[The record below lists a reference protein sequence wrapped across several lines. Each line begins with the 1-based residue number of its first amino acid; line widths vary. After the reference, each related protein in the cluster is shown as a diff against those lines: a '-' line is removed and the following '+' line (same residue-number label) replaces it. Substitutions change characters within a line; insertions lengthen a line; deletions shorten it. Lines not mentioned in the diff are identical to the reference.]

1 MPEYYPQP
9 RQLPAGPMHPDGGY
23 DHSAPAGDAVSLG
36 QLFRVIRRRYKLIV
50 LVTLLGL
57 GAGAFLAAKTPASYR
72 AMSTIRLANER
83 RAITEQFEDQPS
95 ENISPRTMDPILS
108 LAQGARSYSVLGAV
122 VDSLGLQLNS
132 DTPEFGIGKLDKV
145 WVNPQTANDTIQ
157 VAFYQNGV
165 KAQLRNREARG
176 HYGDV
181 LDLGSVRFAV
191 RAVPDIPSATLH
203 IIPRQMA
210 ADNLFNN
217 LQVIPRAG
225 TDVIDVSYISPNPRM
240 AQNIVNTTVTVF
252 KHLSIENA
260 KQMSTRRRQFLE
272 GQLKQTDSMLARAQ
286 AELASFRSR
295 QQLASTQAALDRQQT
310 DMMTLDERR
319 VELEA
324 DRQTFGSL
332 MDQLKKGGDSTE
344 SEALRALAA
353 SPAMAENPKVNDL
366 FHQLEV
372 NQYKVDSMTT
382 GPWRAA
388 PTNPDLIQ
396 LKAQMA
402 STKTQL
408 RQAVASHVS
417 TLDSRIAALRKLRT
431 QQGSALQLLPA
442 MAEEEARLTGRV
454 QTLTSTSDEVRKDY
468 QKARMAEEVEAGD
481 LDIVD
486 LAGTPYAAIW
496 ETAPLK
502 LALGLLLGLLLG
514 VGGAFLLEALNT
526 SIRKPED
533 LEVALRVPGLAV
545 IPRLSSGTSPAAGR
559 RLLRPGKRAELD
571 KRANASALGTVT
583 QPFSIGVEAF
593 RMLRTSLVWCEQ
605 GDSMKTLVVTSAAPG
620 EGKTLTS
627 ANLSVTF
634 AYDGLRVLL
643 VDCDV
648 RRPRL
653 HGLFQVPRSPGLMEL
668 LTPSYNGNDASQS
681 LTFNPTEGRTD
692 SGRPVTDVIRP
703 TNVRGLSLLT
713 CGALPTNPSGLLSG
727 VRMRVLLQEL
737 AKSFDL
743 VILDTPPVLAT
754 ADAGILGSL
763 ADGVLLV
770 VRAGQTDRIAAKRA
784 HQQLVNVGARV
795 VGTVLNDPGGEVSQ
809 YGDYYYP
816 YDYAVEEQ

>member
-1 MPEYYPQP
+1 
-9 RQLPAGPMHPDGGY
+9 
-23 DHSAPAGDAVSLG
+23 
-36 QLFRVIRRRYKLIV
+36 
-50 LVTLLGL
+50 
-57 GAGAFLAAKTPASYR
+57 LAAKTPATYK
-72 AMSTIRLANER
+72 ATATIRLAGER
-83 RAITEQFEDQPS
+83 RALTGEIDNQAQEAAS
-95 ENISPRTMDPILS
+95 RTMDPILS

-132 DTPEFGIGKLDKV
+132 ATPEYGAGHLERISV
-145 WVNPQTANDTIQ
+145 SPQAGNDTIQ
-157 VAFYQNGV
+157 LTFYQNGV
-165 KAQLRNREARG
+165 KARLPNREARAR
-176 HYGDV
+176 YGEL
-181 LDLGSVRFAV
+181 LDLGIVRFAV
-191 RAVPDIPSATLH
+191 PKVPDVSNATLFL
-203 IIPRQMA
+203 IPRQMA
-210 ADNLFNN
+210 ADKLFSGI
-217 LQVIPRAG
+217 QVIPRIG
-225 TDVIDVSYISPNPRM
+225 TDVIDVSYVSANPRL
-240 AQNIVNTTVTVF
+240 AQRVVNTTVTVF
-252 KHLSIENA
+252 KHLSILTA
-260 KQMSTRRRQFLE
+260 KEKSTRRREFLE
-272 GQLKQTDSMLARAQ
+272 TQLKQTDSMLALSQAQ
-286 AELASFRSR
+286 LAAFRSR
-295 QQLASTQAALDRQQT
+295 QQLASTQAYLDRQQT
-310 DMMTLDERR
+310 DMLTLDERR
-319 VELEA
+319 AELEA
-324 DRQTFGSL
+324 DRSTFATL
-332 MDQLKKGGDSTE
+332 MDQLKKGGDANE

-353 SPAMAENPKVNDL
+353 SPAMAENPKVNDYYR
-366 FHQLEV
+366 QLET
-372 NQYKVDSMTT
+372 NQYKLDSMTT

-396 LKAQMA
+396 LKSLIA
-402 STKTQL
+402 STKGQL
-408 RQAVASHVS
+408 RQAVSSHVA
-417 TLDSRIAALRKLRT
+417 TLDARIGALRKLRA
-431 QQGSALQLLPA
+431 QSGAQLQLLPA

-454 QTLTSTSDEVRKDY
+454 QTLTSTADEVRKDY

-496 ETAPLK
+496 ATAPLK
-502 LALGLLLGLLLG
+502 LGLGLLLGLLLG

-533 LEVALRVPGLAV
+533 LEGALHVPGLAV
-545 IPRLSSGTSPAAGR
+545 IPRLTSGSSPAPR
-559 RLLRPGKRAELD
+559 RGLLRPGKRAELD

-605 GDSMKTLVVTSAAPG
+605 GDNMKTLVVTSAAPG

-668 LTPSYNGNDASQS
+668 LTPSFNGNDSSQS

-770 VRAGQTDRIAAKRA
+770 VRAGQTDRVAAKRA

-816 YDYAVEEQ
+816 YDYAVEEK

>member
-1 MPEYYPQP
+1 M
-9 RQLPAGPMHPDGGY
+9 DGGY
-23 DHSAPAGDAVSLG
+23 EQSAGDSVSLG
-36 QLFRVIRRRYKLIV
+36 QLFRVVRRRYRLIL
-50 LVTLLGL
+50 LVTLLGVGV
-57 GAGAFLAAKTPASYR
+57 GAYLAAKTPASYK
-72 AMSTIRLANER
+72 AMATIRLAGER
-83 RAITEQFEDQPS
+83 RALTGEIDNQAQEIAS
-95 ENISPRTMDPILS
+95 RTMDPILS

-132 DTPEFGIGKLDKV
+132 ATPEYGAGRLEKI
-145 WVNPQTANDTIQ
+145 WVSPQAGNDTIE
-157 VAFYQNGV
+157 VTFYQNGV
-165 KAQLRNREARG
+165 KARLPNREARAR
-176 HYGDV
+176 YGEV
-181 LDLGSVRFAV
+181 LDLGTVRFAV
-191 RAVPDIPSATLH
+191 PAVPDVASATLYL
-203 IIPRQMA
+203 IPRQMA
-210 ADNLFNN
+210 ADRLFSGI
-217 LQVIPRAG
+217 QVIPRAA
-225 TDVIDVSYISPNPRM
+225 TDVIDVSYVSPSPRL
-240 AQNIVNTTVTVF
+240 AQRVVNTTVTVF
-252 KHLSIENA
+252 KHLSILTA
-260 KQMSTRRRQFLE
+260 KEKSTRRREFLE
-272 GQLKQTDSMLARAQ
+272 SQLKQTDSMLGRAQ
-286 AELASFRSR
+286 AELATFRSR

-310 DMMTLDERR
+310 DMMTLDQRR
-319 VELEA
+319 AELEA
-324 DRQTFGSL
+324 DRSTFSTL
-332 MDQLKKGGDSTE
+332 MDRLKKGGDANE
-344 SEALRALAA
+344 SEALRALAS
-353 SPAMAENPKVNDL
+353 SPAMAENPQVNDYYR
-366 FHQLEV
+366 QLET
-372 NQYKVDSMTT
+372 NQYKLDSMTT

-388 PTNPDLIQ
+388 ATNPDLIQ
-396 LKAQMA
+396 LKALIA
-402 STKTQL
+402 STKGQL
-408 RQAVASHVS
+408 RQAVSSHVS
-417 TLDSRIAALRKLRT
+417 TLDARIGALRKLRA
-431 QQGSALQLLPA
+431 QSGAALQLLPA
-442 MAEEEARLTGRV
+442 MAEEEARLNARV
-454 QTLTSTSDEVRKDY
+454 QTLTGTSDDVRRDY

-496 ETAPLK
+496 ATAPLK

-533 LEVALRVPGLAV
+533 LEGALHIPGLAV
-545 IPRLSSGTSPAAGR
+545 IPRLTSGSSLSPKRG
-559 RLLRPGKRAELD
+559 LLRPGKRAELES

-605 GDSMKTLVVTSAAPG
+605 GDNMKTLVVTSAAPG

-668 LTPSYNGNDASQS
+668 LTPSFGGNEAQS
-681 LTFNPTEGRTD
+681 LTFNPSAGTTD

-770 VRAGQTDRIAAKRA
+770 VRAGQTDRVAAKRA

>member
-1 MPEYYPQP
+1 MTEYYPP
-9 RQLPAGPMHPDGGY
+9 VRQLPPGTPGMDGMNDRPG
-23 DHSAPAGDAVSLG
+23 GDSLSLG
-36 QLFRVIRRRYKLIV
+36 QIFGVVRRRYRLI
-50 LVTLLGL
+50 LLMTLLGIGGGL
-57 GAGAFLAAKTPASYR
+57 YLAIKTPASYR
-72 AMSTIRLANER
+72 AVATIRLAGER
-83 RAITEQFEDQPS
+83 AALTGSI
-95 ENISPRTMDPILS
+95 ENQAPEISSRTMDPILS
-108 LAQGARSYSVLGAV
+108 LAEGVKSYRVLGAV
-122 VDSLGLQLNS
+122 VDSLGLQLTS
-132 DTPEFGIGKLDKV
+132 ATPEFGTNRLEKI
-145 WVNPQTANDTIQ
+145 WVGSKASTDTVQ
-157 VAFYQNGV
+157 VTFYQNGV
-165 KAQLRNREARG
+165 KARLANREARAR
-176 HYGDV
+176 YGDV
-181 LDLGSVRFAV
+181 LDLGTVRFAV
-191 RAVPDIPSATLH
+191 TSVPDMPSAMLQV
-203 IIPRQMA
+203 IPHQMA
-210 ADNLFNN
+210 ADKLKNVLT
-217 LQVIPRAG
+217 VAPRVG
-225 TDVIDVSYISPNPRM
+225 TDIIDVTYMSSNPKL
-240 AQNIVNTTVTVF
+240 AQRVVNTTVTVF
-252 KHLSIENA
+252 KHLSILNSKE
-260 KQMSTRRRQFLE
+260 KSTRRREFLE
-272 GQLKQTDSMLARAQ
+272 GQLSQTDSMLQRAQ
-286 AELASFRSR
+286 SELAAFKSR
-295 QQLASTQAALDRQQT
+295 QQLASAQDYASSQQT
-310 DMMTLDERR
+310 DMLTLDARR
-319 VELEA
+319 AELEA
-324 DRQTFGSL
+324 DRATFGAL
-332 MDQLKKGGDSTE
+332 LAQLRKGGASGE
-344 SEALRALAA
+344 AEALRALAS
-353 SPAMAENPKVNDL
+353 SPAMAENPSVSNYYR
-366 FHQLEV
+366 QLEL
-372 NQYKVDSMTT
+372 NQYKLDSMTT

-396 LKAQMA
+396 LKSLIA

-408 RQAVASHVS
+408 RQAVSSHVS
-417 TLDSRIAALRKLRT
+417 TLEARIAALRNLRA
-431 QQGSALQLLPA
+431 QSGARLQLLPA

-454 QTLTSTSDEVRKDY
+454 QTLTSTADEVRREY

-496 ETAPLK
+496 ATAPLK

-514 VGGAFLLEALNT
+514 TGGAFLLEALNT

-533 LEVALRVPGLAV
+533 LELALHVPGLAV
-545 IPRLSSGTSPAAGR
+545 IPRLTSGSPAPAKRG
-559 RLLRPGKRAELD
+559 LLRPGKKAELD
-571 KRANASALGTVT
+571 NKRGNANALGTMT

-605 GDSMKTLVVTSAAPG
+605 GDNMKTLVVTSAAPG

-668 LTPSYNGNDASQS
+668 LAPSYNGSDSAQS
-681 LTFNPTEGRTD
+681 LTFNPSAGRTD

-703 TNVRGLSLLT
+703 TTVRGLSLLT

-737 AKSFDL
+737 SKSFDL

-754 ADAGILGSL
+754 ADAGILASL

-784 HQQLVNVGARV
+784 HQQLMNVGARV

-816 YDYAVEEQ
+816 YDYAVEER

>member
-1 MPEYYPQP
+1 MNDYRLPA
-9 RQLPAGPMHPDGGY
+9 RQLPSGSPFMDGA
-23 DHSAPAGDAVSLG
+23 SERPVGDALSLG
-36 QLFRVIRRRYKLIV
+36 QIFGVLRRRYRLILLMTV
-50 LVTLLGL
+50 LGIAG
-57 GAGAFLAAKTPASYR
+57 GAYLALKTPASYK
-72 AMSTIRLANER
+72 AVATIRLAGER
-83 RAITEQFEDQPS
+83 RALTGTI
-95 ENISPRTMDPILS
+95 ENQTSPEASSRTMDPILS
-108 LAQGARSYSVLGAV
+108 LAQGVRSQSVMGAV
-122 VDSLGLQLNS
+122 VDSLGLQLGS
-132 DTPEFGIGKLDKV
+132 ATPEFGMTKVDKI
-145 WVNPQTANDTIQ
+145 WVNPQAGSDTIP
-157 VAFYQNGV
+157 VTFYQNGV
-165 KAQLRNREARG
+165 KAKLGNREARAR
-176 HYGDV
+176 YGQV
-181 LDLGSVRFAV
+181 LDLGVTRFAITD
-191 RAVPDIPSATLH
+191 VPDVPSAE
-203 IIPRQMA
+203 IAIVPRQMA
-210 ADNLFNN
+210 VDKLTTGILVA
-217 LQVIPRAG
+217 PRTG
-225 TDVIDVSYISPNPRM
+225 TDVIDVTYMSSNPRM
-240 AQNIVNTTVTVF
+240 SQRVVNTTVTEF
-252 KHLSIENA
+252 KRVSILSA
-260 KQMSTRRRQFLE
+260 KQMSSRRREFLE
-272 GQLKQTDSMLARAQ
+272 AQLKQTDSMLIRAQ
-286 AELASFRSR
+286 AELAAFRSR
-295 QQLASTQAALDRQQT
+295 QQLASTQDQMNAQQTSMLALDT
-310 DMMTLDERR
+310 RR
-319 VELEA
+319 TELEA
-324 DRQTFGSL
+324 DKQTFAAL
-332 MDQLKKGGDSTE
+332 QTQLKKGDDASQM
-344 SEALRALAA
+344 EAIRALAS
-353 SPAMAENPKVNDL
+353 SPALADNPAVSNYY
-366 FHQLEV
+366 HQLQTY
-372 NQYKVDSMTT
+372 QYKVDSMTT

-396 LKAQMA
+396 LRSLIA
-402 STKTQL
+402 STKNDL
-408 RQAVASHVS
+408 KQAVSSHVA
-417 TLDSRIAALRKLRT
+417 TIDARIAALRNLRARS
-431 QQGSALQLLPA
+431 GASLQLLPA
-442 MAEEEARLTGRV
+442 MAEEEARLNSRV
-454 QTLTSTSDEVRKDY
+454 QSLTSSSDDVRRDY

-486 LAGTPYAAIW
+486 LAGTPYAPIW
-496 ETAPLK
+496 ATAGLK
-502 LALGLLLGLLLG
+502 LGLGLLLGLLLG
-514 VGGAFLLEALNT
+514 IGGAFLLEALNT

-533 LEVALRVPGLAV
+533 LEGALHIPGLAV
-545 IPRLSSGTSPAAGR
+545 IPRLTSSSSPAPKRG
-559 RLLRPGKRAELD
+559 LLRPGKRAELES

-605 GDSMKTLVVTSAAPG
+605 GDNMKTLVVTSAAPG

-668 LTPSYNGNDASQS
+668 LTPSFGGNDAQS
-681 LTFNPTEGRTD
+681 LTFNPSAGRTD
-692 SGRPVTDVIRP
+692 SGRPVTDVVRP

-770 VRAGQTDRIAAKRA
+770 VRAGQTDRVAAKRA

-816 YDYAVEEQ
+816 YDYAVEEK

>member
-1 MPEYYPQP
+1 MTEYYSPS
-9 RQLPAGPMHPDGGY
+9 RQLPPGPPSMDGGY
-23 DHSAPAGDAVSLG
+23 ERPGGDSLSLG
-36 QLFRVIRRRYKLIV
+36 QIFGVIRRRYRLI
-50 LVTLLGL
+50 LLMTLLGIGGGL
-57 GAGAFLAAKTPASYR
+57 YLALKTPASYR
-72 AMSTIRLANER
+72 AVATIRLAGER
-83 RAITEQFEDQPS
+83 RALTGEI
-95 ENISPRTMDPILS
+95 ENQAEISSRTMDPILS
-108 LAQGARSYSVLGAV
+108 LAQGVRSYTVLGAV

-132 DTPEFGIGKLDKV
+132 ATPEFGANKLDKI
-145 WVNPQTANDTIQ
+145 WVSPQAGSDTIQ
-157 VAFYQNGV
+157 VTFYQNGI
-165 KAQLRNREARG
+165 KAKLANREARAR
-176 HYGDV
+176 YGEAV
-181 LDLGSVRFAV
+181 DLGTVRFAV
-191 RAVPDIPSATLH
+191 TSVPDIPSAGLFV
-203 IIPRQMA
+203 IPRQMA
-210 ADNLFNN
+210 ADKLMSG
-217 LQVIPRAG
+217 LVVAPRVG
-225 TDVIDVSYISPNPRM
+225 TDIIDVTYMSSNPRL
-240 AQNIVNTTVTVF
+240 AQRVVNTTVTVF
-252 KHLSIENA
+252 KHLSILTA
-260 KQMSTRRRQFLE
+260 KEKSTRRREFLE
-272 GQLKQTDSMLARAQ
+272 NQLKQTDSMLARAQ
-286 AELASFRSR
+286 SELAAFRSR
-295 QQLASTQAALDRQQT
+295 QQLASTQDMLDRQQT
-310 DMMTLDERR
+310 DMMTLDARR
-319 VELEA
+319 AELEA
-324 DRQTFGSL
+324 DRATFGTL
-332 MDQLKKGGDSTE
+332 LTQLKKGGAAGE

-353 SPAMAENPKVNDL
+353 SPAMADNPAVSNYYR
-366 FHQLEV
+366 QLEI
-372 NQYKVDSMTT
+372 NQYKLDSMTT

-396 LKAQMA
+396 LKSLIA
-402 STKTQL
+402 STKGQL
-408 RQAVASHVS
+408 RQAVSSHVT
-417 TLDSRIAALRKLRT
+417 TLDARIAALRSLRARS
-431 QQGSALQLLPA
+431 GASLQRLPA

-454 QTLTSTSDEVRKDY
+454 QTLTSTSDEVRRDY

-496 ETAPLK
+496 ATAPLK

-514 VGGAFLLEALNT
+514 TGGAFLLEALNT

-533 LEVALRVPGLAV
+533 LELALHVPGLAV
-545 IPRLSSGTSPAAGR
+545 IPRLAAGGAPTPR
-559 RLLRPGKRAELD
+559 RGLLRSGKKAELET
-571 KRANASALGTVT
+571 KRGNASALGTLT

-605 GDSMKTLVVTSAAPG
+605 GDNMKTLVVTSAAPG

-668 LTPSYNGNDASQS
+668 LTPSYNGSDAAQS
-681 LTFNPTEGRTD
+681 LTFNPGAGRTD

-703 TNVRGLSLLT
+703 TTVRGLSLLT

-754 ADAGILGSL
+754 ADAGILASL

-770 VRAGQTDRIAAKRA
+770 VRAGQTDRVAAKRA

-816 YDYAVEEQ
+816 YDYAVEEK

>member
-1 MPEYYPQP
+1 MNDYRPPA
-9 RQLPAGPMHPDGGY
+9 RQLPSGSPFTDGAY
-23 DHSAPAGDAVSLG
+23 ERPAGDSLSLG
-36 QLFRVIRRRYKLIV
+36 QVVGVMRRRYRLILLMTFLGIAAGGV
-50 LVTLLGL
+50 LALR
-57 GAGAFLAAKTPASYR
+57 TPATYR
-72 AMSTIRLANER
+72 AVATIRLAGER
-83 RAITEQFEDQPS
+83 RELTGELGDQTPD
-95 ENISPRTMDPILS
+95 ISSRTMDPILS
-108 LAQGARSYSVLGAV
+108 LAQSVKSYTVLGAV

-132 DTPEFGIGKLDKV
+132 ATPEFGAGKLEKI
-145 WVNPQTANDTIQ
+145 WVNPQSGNDTIE
-157 VAFYQNGV
+157 VTFYQNGV
-165 KAQLRNREARG
+165 KAKLANREARAR
-176 HYGDV
+176 YGDV
-181 LDLGSVRFAV
+181 LDLGPVRFAV
-191 RAVPDIPSATLH
+191 PSVPDIASATLYT
-203 IIPRQMA
+203 IPRQMA
-210 ADNLFNN
+210 ADKL
-217 LQVIPRAG
+217 LAGILVTPRTE
-225 TDVIDVSYISPNPRM
+225 TDIIDVVYMTSSPRM
-240 AQNIVNTTVTVF
+240 AQRVVNTTVTVF
-252 KHLSIENA
+252 KHLSIFTA
-260 KQMSTRRRQFLE
+260 KEKSTRRREFLE
-272 GQLKQTDSMLARAQ
+272 AQLKQTDSMLMRAQ
-286 AELASFRSR
+286 SELASFRSR
-295 QQLASTQAALDRQQT
+295 QQLASTQDALNRQQT
-310 DMMTLDERR
+310 DMMTLDARR
-319 VELEA
+319 AELEA
-324 DRQTFGSL
+324 DRETFGTL
-332 MDQLKKGGDSTE
+332 LAQLKKGGEAGE
-344 SEALRALAA
+344 SEALRALAS
-353 SPAMAENPKVNDL
+353 SPAMAENPAVSNYY
-366 FHQLEV
+366 HQLEV
-372 NQYKVDSMTT
+372 SQFKLDSMTT

-388 PTNPDLIQ
+388 ATNPDLIQ
-396 LKAQMA
+396 LKSLIAT
-402 STKTQL
+402 TKGQL
-408 RQAVASHVS
+408 RQAVASHVT
-417 TLDSRIAALRKLRT
+417 TLDARIAALRGLRAKS
-431 QQGSALQLLPA
+431 GASLGLLPA

-454 QTLTSTSDEVRKDY
+454 QSLTSTSDDVRRDY
-468 QKARMAEEVEAGD
+468 QKARMAEEIEAGD

-496 ETAPLK
+496 ATAPLK

-514 VGGAFLLEALNT
+514 VGGAFLLESLNT

-533 LEVALRVPGLAV
+533 LEVALHVPGLAV
-545 IPRLSSGTSPAAGR
+545 IPRLTSASSPAPSR
-559 RLLRPGKRAELD
+559 RLLRPGKQAELD
-571 KRANASALGTVT
+571 KRTNAAALGTVT

-605 GDSMKTLVVTSAAPG
+605 GDNMKTLVVTSAAPG

-668 LTPSYNGNDASQS
+668 LTPSYSGNDSSQS
-681 LTFNPTEGRTD
+681 LTFNPSAGRTD
-692 SGRPVTDVIRP
+692 SGRPVTDVVRP

-770 VRAGQTDRIAAKRA
+770 VRAGQTDRVAAKRA

-816 YDYAVEEQ
+816 YDYAVDEK

>member
-1 MPEYYPQP
+1 VP
-9 RQLPAGPMHPDGGY
+9 REVASDQ
-23 DHSAPAGDAVSLG
+23 
-36 QLFRVIRRRYKLIV
+36 
-50 LVTLLGL
+50 LLGGL
-57 GAGAFLAAKTPASYR
+57 VVA
-72 AMSTIRLANER
+72 
-83 RAITEQFEDQPS
+83 
-95 ENISPRTMDPILS
+95 PRT
-108 LAQGARSYSVLGAV
+108 
-122 VDSLGLQLNS
+122 
-132 DTPEFGIGKLDKV
+132 
-145 WVNPQTANDTIQ
+145 
-157 VAFYQNGV
+157 
-165 KAQLRNREARG
+165 
-176 HYGDV
+176 
-181 LDLGSVRFAV
+181 
-191 RAVPDIPSATLH
+191 
-203 IIPRQMA
+203 
-210 ADNLFNN
+210 
-217 LQVIPRAG
+217 G
-225 TDVIDVSYISPNPRM
+225 TDVIDVNYSSANPRR
-240 AQNIVNTTVTVF
+240 AQRVVNTTVTTF
-252 KHLSIENA
+252 KQLSILNA
-260 KQMSTRRRQFLE
+260 KQKSTRRRQFLE

-295 QQLASTQAALDRQQT
+295 QQLASTQDVLNAQQNAMLALDA
-310 DMMTLDERR
+310 RR
-319 VELEA
+319 SELEA
-324 DRQTFGSL
+324 DRSTFGSL
-332 MDQLKKGGDSTE
+332 LTQLKKGGDAGE
-344 SEALRALAA
+344 SEALRALAS
-353 SPAMAENPKVNDL
+353 SPAMVENPTVSNYYR
-366 FHQLEV
+366 QLDTY
-372 NQYKVDSMTT
+372 QYRLDSMTT

-388 PTNPDLIQ
+388 PTNPDLVQ
-396 LKAQMA
+396 LKSLIAT
-402 STKTQL
+402 TKGQL

-417 TLDSRIAALRKLRT
+417 TLDARIAALRNLRT
-431 QQGSALQLLPA
+431 RTGTDMRVLPA

-454 QTLTSTSDEVRKDY
+454 QTLTSTSDEVRREY

-481 LDIVD
+481 VDIVD
-486 LAGTPYAAIW
+486 LAGTPYAPVLAS
-496 ETAPLK
+496 ASLK
-502 LALGLLLGLLLG
+502 LALGLLLGFLLG
-514 VGGAFLLEALNT
+514 AGGAFLLEHLNT

-533 LEVALRVPGLAV
+533 LELALHVPGLAV
-545 IPRLSSGTSPAAGR
+545 IPRLTGGSPTPPKRG
-559 RLLRPGKRAELD
+559 LLRPGKRAELD
-571 KRANASALGTVT
+571 AKRGNATALGTVT

-605 GDSMKTLVVTSAAPG
+605 GDNMKTLVVTSAAPG

-643 VDCDV
+643 IDCDV

-668 LTPSYNGNDASQS
+668 LTPSYNGNDGPS
-681 LTFNPTEGRTD
+681 LTFDPRAGQTD
-692 SGRPVTDVIRP
+692 SGRPITDIIRP

-754 ADAGILGSL
+754 ADAGILAAL

-770 VRAGQTDRIAAKRA
+770 VRAGQTDRVAAKRA

>member
-1 MPEYYPQP
+1 MTDYRPPA
-9 RQLPAGPMHPDGGY
+9 RQLPSGSPFMDGAY
-23 DHSAPAGDAVSLG
+23 DRPATDSLSLG
-36 QLFRVIRRRYKLIV
+36 QIFGVIRRRYRLI
-50 LVTLLGL
+50 LLMTLLGIVG
-57 GAGAFLAAKTPASYR
+57 GAYLAFKTPASYR
-72 AMSTIRLANER
+72 AVATIRLAGER
-83 RAITEQFEDQPS
+83 RALT
-95 ENISPRTMDPILS
+95 ENIENETPEVSSRTMDPILS
-108 LAQGARSYSVLGAV
+108 LAQGVRSQSVMGAV
-122 VDSLGLQLNS
+122 VDSLGLQLS
-132 DTPEFGIGKLDKV
+132 SATPEFGLSKVDKI
-145 WVNPQTANDTIQ
+145 WVNPNAGSDTIQ
-157 VAFYQNGV
+157 VTFYQNGV
-165 KAQLRNREARG
+165 KARLGNREARAR
-176 HYGDV
+176 YGEV
-181 LDLGSVRFAV
+181 LDLGVARFAITD
-191 RAVPDIPSATLH
+191 VPDVPNAQLA

-210 ADNLFNN
+210 ADKLTTGI
-217 LQVIPRAG
+217 LVAPRTG
-225 TDVIDVSYISPNPRM
+225 TDVIDVTYLSSSPRL
-240 AQNIVNTTVTVF
+240 AQRVVNTTVTVF
-252 KHLSIENA
+252 KHLSILSA
-260 KQMSTRRRQFLE
+260 KEKSTRRREFLE
-272 GQLKQTDSMLARAQ
+272 SQLKQTDSMLVRAQ

-295 QQLASTQAALDRQQT
+295 QQLASTQDALNAQQTSMLALDT
-310 DMMTLDERR
+310 RR
-319 VELEA
+319 TELEA
-324 DRQTFGSL
+324 DRQTFGAL
-332 MDQLKKGGDSTE
+332 QAQLKKGDDASQM
-344 SEALRALAA
+344 EAIRALAS
-353 SPAMAENPKVNDL
+353 SPALADNPTVSNYY
-366 FHQLEV
+366 HQLQTY
-372 NQYKVDSMTT
+372 QYKVDSMTT

-396 LKAQMA
+396 LRSLIA
-402 STKTQL
+402 STKGDL
-408 RQAVASHVS
+408 KQAVASHVA
-417 TLDSRIAALRKLRT
+417 TIDARIGALKNLRAQT
-431 QQGSALQLLPA
+431 GRSLGYLPA
-442 MAEEEARLTGRV
+442 MAEEEARLTSRV
-454 QTLTSTSDEVRKDY
+454 QSLTSSSDDVRRDY

-486 LAGTPYAAIW
+486 LAGTPYAPIW
-496 ETAPLK
+496 ATASLK
-502 LALGLLLGLLLG
+502 LGLGLLLGLLLG
-514 VGGAFLLEALNT
+514 IGGAFLLEALNT

-533 LEVALRVPGLAV
+533 LEGALHVPGLAV
-545 IPRLSSGTSPAAGR
+545 IPRLTSGSSPSPKRG
-559 RLLRPGKRAELD
+559 LLRPGKRAELES

-668 LTPSYNGNDASQS
+668 LTPSFNGNDAQS
-681 LTFNPTEGRTD
+681 LTFNPSAGRTD
-692 SGRPVTDVIRP
+692 SGRPLTDVIRP

-770 VRAGQTDRIAAKRA
+770 VRAGQTDRVAAKRA

-816 YDYAVEEQ
+816 YDYAVEEK

>member
-1 MPEYYPQP
+1 MTQYYSP
-9 RQLPAGPMHPDGGY
+9 RQLPPGPGTADGGY
-23 DHSAPAGDAVSLG
+23 ERPTGDSLSLG
-36 QLFRVIRRRYKLIV
+36 QIFGVVRRRYRLI
-50 LVTLLGL
+50 LLMTLLGL
-57 GAGAFLAAKTPASYR
+57 GGGLYLALKTPASYR
-72 AMSTIRLANER
+72 AAATIRLAGER
-83 RAITEQFEDQPS
+83 RALTGAL
-95 ENISPRTMDPILS
+95 ENEAPEISSRTMDPILS
-108 LAQGARSYSVLGAV
+108 LAQGVKSYTVLGAV

-132 DTPEFGIGKLDKV
+132 ATPEFPAGKLEKV
-145 WVNPQTANDTIQ
+145 WVSPQAGTDTIQ

-165 KAQLRNREARG
+165 KASLANREARAR
-176 HYGDV
+176 YGQA
-181 LDLGSVRFAV
+181 LDLGTVRFAV
-191 RAVPDIPSATLH
+191 SSVPDVSSATLH
-203 IIPRQMA
+203 VIPRQMA
-210 ADNLFNN
+210 ADKLRNGVL
-217 LQVIPRAG
+217 VEPRLG
-225 TDVIDVSYISPNPRM
+225 TDVIDVTYLASNPRL
-240 AQNIVNTTVTVF
+240 AQRVVNTTVSVF
-252 KHLSIENA
+252 KDLSIRTA
-260 KQMSTRRRQFLE
+260 KEKSMRRREFLE
-272 GQLKQTDSMLARAQ
+272 AQLRQTDSMLARAQ
-286 AELASFRSR
+286 SDLASFRSR
-295 QQLASTQAALDRQQT
+295 QQLASTQDALNAQQTNMIALDA
-310 DMMTLDERR
+310 RR
-319 VELEA
+319 AELEA
-324 DRQTFGSL
+324 DRATFGTLLS
-332 MDQLKKGGDSTE
+332 QLKKGGEAGE
-344 SEALRALAA
+344 SEALRALAS
-353 SPAMAENPKVNDL
+353 SPALAENPAVSNYYR
-366 FHQLEV
+366 QLEL
-372 NQYKVDSMTT
+372 NQYKLDSMTT

-396 LKAQMA
+396 LKSLIA
-402 STKTQL
+402 STKSQL
-408 RQAVASHVS
+408 RQAAASHVT
-417 TLDSRIAALRKLRT
+417 TLDARIAALRGLHARS
-431 QQGSALQLLPA
+431 GASLQLLPA

-454 QTLTSTSDEVRKDY
+454 QSLTSTSDEVRRDY

-496 ETAPLK
+496 ATAPLK
-502 LALGLLLGLLLG
+502 LALGFLLGLLLG
-514 VGGAFLLEALNT
+514 TGGAFLLEALNT

-533 LEVALRVPGLAV
+533 LELALHVPGLAV
-545 IPRLSSGTSPAAGR
+545 IPRLAAGPPVPPR
-559 RLLRPGKRAELD
+559 RGMLRPGKRTELES
-571 KRANASALGTVT
+571 KRANGNALGTMT

-605 GDSMKTLVVTSAAPG
+605 GDNMKTLVVTSAAPG

-668 LTPSYNGNDASQS
+668 LTPTYNDSDGGQS
-681 LTFNPTEGRTD
+681 LTFNPTAGRTD
-692 SGRPVTDVIRP
+692 SGRPISDVIRP
-703 TNVRGLSLLT
+703 TTVRGLSLLT

-727 VRMRVLLQEL
+727 VRMRALLQEL

-754 ADAGILGSL
+754 ADAGILASL

-770 VRAGQTDRIAAKRA
+770 VRAGQTDRVAAKRA

-816 YDYAVEEQ
+816 YDYAVEER

>member
-1 MPEYYPQP
+1 MAQNYPP
-9 RQLPAGPMHPDGGY
+9 ARQLPPAFPSNDGGGY
-23 DHSAPAGDAVSLG
+23 DRPGGDSISLG
-36 QLFRVIRRRYKLIV
+36 HMFGVLRRRYRLV
-50 LVTLLGL
+50 LLMALLGI
-57 GAGAFLAAKTPASYR
+57 GAGGYLAFKTPATYQ
-72 AMSTIRLANER
+72 AKATIRLAGER
-83 RAITEQFEDQPS
+83 REMTGEI
-95 ENISPRTMDPILS
+95 ENQTPEVSSRTMDPILS
-108 LAQGARSYSVLGAV
+108 LAQGVKSYTVLGAV

-132 DTPEFGIGKLDKV
+132 ATPEVRPSKLEKI
-145 WVNPQTANDTIQ
+145 WVNPQTGNDTIQ
-157 VAFYQNGV
+157 VTFYQNGV
-165 KAQLRNREARG
+165 KAKLPNREARAR
-176 HYGDV
+176 YGEV
-181 LDLGSVRFAV
+181 LDLGKVRFAV
-191 RAVPDIPSATLH
+191 PSVPEVSSATLFTV
-203 IIPRQMA
+203 PRQMA
-210 ADNLFNN
+210 EDRL
-217 LQVIPRAG
+217 LTGILIVPRAG
-225 TDVIDVSYISPNPRM
+225 TDVIDVNYMSSNPTL
-240 AQNIVNTTVTVF
+240 AQRVVNTTVTVF
-252 KHLSIENA
+252 KQLSILNA
-260 KQMSTRRRQFLE
+260 KEKSTRRREFLE
-272 GQLKQTDSMLARAQ
+272 GQLHQTDSMLLRAQ
-286 AELASFRSR
+286 AELAAFRSR
-295 QQLASTQAALDRQQT
+295 QQLASTQDALKANQDAMLAMDT
-310 DMMTLDERR
+310 R
-319 VELEA
+319 VAEMQA
-324 DRQTFGSL
+324 DRATFGAL
-332 MDQLKKGGDSTE
+332 LAQLKKGGDANE
-344 SEALRALAA
+344 GEAIRALAS
-353 SPAMAENPKVNDL
+353 SPAMADNPAISNYY
-366 FHQLEV
+366 HTLEIS
-372 NQYKVDSMTT
+372 QFKLDSMTT

-396 LKAQMA
+396 LKSMIAT
-402 STKTQL
+402 TKNQL
-408 RQAVASHVS
+408 RQAVAGHVA
-417 TLDSRIAALRKLRT
+417 TLDAKIASYRGLRANSGTRM
-431 QQGSALQLLPA
+431 QVLPA

-454 QTLTSTSDEVRKDY
+454 QSLTSSSDEVRRDY

-481 LDIVD
+481 LEIVD

-496 ETAPLK
+496 AAAPLK

-514 VGGAFLLEALNT
+514 IGGAFLLEALNT

-533 LEVALRVPGLAV
+533 LELALHVPGLAV
-545 IPRLSSGTSPAAGR
+545 IPRLTSGSAPAPR
-559 RLLRPGKRAELD
+559 RALLRPGKRAELD
-571 KRANASALGTVT
+571 NKHANASALGTVT

-593 RMLRTSLVWCEQ
+593 RMLRTSLIWCEQ
-605 GDSMKTLVVTSAAPG
+605 GDSMKTLVITSAAPG

-653 HGLFQVPRSPGLMEL
+653 HGLFQVPRAPGLMEL
-668 LTPSYNGNDASQS
+668 LTPHYNGHDSSQS
-681 LTFNPTEGRTD
+681 LTFNPSAGQTD
-692 SGRPVTDVIRP
+692 SGRPLSDIIRP

-754 ADAGILGSL
+754 ADAGILAAL

-770 VRAGQTDRIAAKRA
+770 VRAGQTDRVAAKRA

>member
-1 MPEYYPQP
+1 MTDNRLPA
-9 RQLPAGPMHPDGGY
+9 RQLPSGSPFMDGSY
-23 DHSAPAGDAVSLG
+23 ERPAADSLSLG
-36 QLFRVIRRRYKLIV
+36 QILGVLRRRYRLI
-50 LVTLLGL
+50 LLMMLLGI
-57 GAGAFLAAKTPASYR
+57 AGGGYLAFKTPASYR
-72 AMSTIRLANER
+72 AVATIRLAGER
-83 RAITEQFEDQPS
+83 RALT
-95 ENISPRTMDPILS
+95 ENIENETPEVSSRTMDPILS
-108 LAQGARSYSVLGAV
+108 LAQGVRSQSVMGAV
-122 VDSLGLQLNS
+122 VDSLGLQLS
-132 DTPEFGIGKLDKV
+132 SVTPEFGLNKV
-145 WVNPQTANDTIQ
+145 EKIWVNPQAGSDTID
-157 VAFYQNGV
+157 VTFYQNGV
-165 KAQLRNREARG
+165 KAKLGNREARAR
-176 HYGDV
+176 YGDV
-181 LDLGSVRFAV
+181 LDLGAARFAIT
-191 RAVPDIPSATLH
+191 AVPDVPSAELA
-203 IIPRQMA
+203 IVPRQMA
-210 ADNLFNN
+210 ADKLTAGI
-217 LQVIPRAG
+217 LVAPRTG
-225 TDVIDVSYISPNPRM
+225 TDVIDVTYMSSNPRL
-240 AQNIVNTTVTVF
+240 AQRVVNTTVTVF
-252 KHLSIENA
+252 KHLSILSA
-260 KQMSTRRRQFLE
+260 KEKSTRRREFLE
-272 GQLKQTDSMLARAQ
+272 GQLKQTDSMLVRAQ

-295 QQLASTQAALDRQQT
+295 QQLASTQDALNAQQTSMLALDT
-310 DMMTLDERR
+310 RR
-319 VELEA
+319 TELEA
-324 DRQTFGSL
+324 DRQTFGAL
-332 MDQLKKGGDSTE
+332 QAQLKKGDDASQM
-344 SEALRALAA
+344 EAIRALAS
-353 SPAMAENPKVNDL
+353 SPALADNPTVSNYY
-366 FHQLEV
+366 HQLQTY
-372 NQYKVDSMTT
+372 QYKVDSMTT

-396 LKAQMA
+396 LRSLIA
-402 STKTQL
+402 STKNDL
-408 RQAVASHVS
+408 KQAVSSHVA
-417 TLDSRIAALRKLRT
+417 TIDARIGALRNLRAQT
-431 QQGSALQLLPA
+431 GRSLGYLPA
-442 MAEEEARLTGRV
+442 MAEEEARLTSRV
-454 QTLTSTSDEVRKDY
+454 QSLTSSSDDVRRDY

-481 LDIVD
+481 LDVVD
-486 LAGTPYAAIW
+486 LAGTPYAPIW
-496 ETAPLK
+496 ATAGLK
-502 LALGLLLGLLLG
+502 LGLGLLLGLLLG
-514 VGGAFLLEALNT
+514 IGGAFLLEALNT

-533 LEVALRVPGLAV
+533 LEGALHIPGLAV
-545 IPRLSSGTSPAAGR
+545 IPRLTSSSSPASPKRG
-559 RLLRPGKRAELD
+559 LLRPGKRAELES

-605 GDSMKTLVVTSAAPG
+605 GDNMKTLVVTSAAPG

-668 LTPSYNGNDASQS
+668 LTPSFGGNEAQS
-681 LTFNPTEGRTD
+681 LTFNPSAGRTD

-770 VRAGQTDRIAAKRA
+770 VRAGQTDRVAAKRA